1 MGHGLIR
8 VLPDPEAAARAA
20 AEEVVDRAAATIA
33 THGRFTLALA
43 GGNTPRKL
51 YELLGTRCRDRVPW
65 EHVRLLWGDERCVP
79 PEDPRSNYAM
89 ARATLLQR
97 VPVPPDAVHRIRGE
111 LGPEAAADEYDELIA
126 GIDRLDLAIL
136 GAGADG
142 HTASLFPG
150 QIEPD
155 DRRWARGARAP
166 PGIEPRDRVTLT
178 LRALNA
184 FSAALFLVTGHEKR
198 AVVAAARDATGA
210 VDDDT
215 APAARVRPA
224 EGPLWIVDRA
234 AGP

>member
-1 MGHGLIR
+1 
-8 VLPDPEAAARAA
+8 
-20 AEEVVDRAAATIA
+20 
-33 THGRFTLALA
+33 
-43 GGNTPRKL
+43 
-51 YELLGTRCRDRVPW
+51 
-65 EHVRLLWGDERCVP
+65 
-79 PEDPRSNYAM
+79 M

-111 LGPEAAADEYDELIA
+111 LGPETAADEYDELVA
-126 GIDRLDLAIL
+126 GMDRLDLAIL

-155 DRRWARGARAP
+155 DRRWARGVRAP

-184 FSAALFLVTGHEKR
+184 FSAALFLVTGPEKR
-198 AVVAAARDATGA
+198 TVVAAARDATGA
-210 VDDDT
+210 GDGDPP
-215 APAARVRPA
+215 PAARVRPA
-224 EGPLWIVDRA
+224 EGPVWIVDRA